1 LCVFKKHPSEQVNL
15 IIALGKLSRGRMTGV
30 FFFFVFKTCVISEFR
45 KKRLRLKRLFM
56 AAMNEAFAKWVA
68 DINKHREPLRMGT
81 KGGRQK

>member
-1 LCVFKKHPSEQVNL
+1 
-15 IIALGKLSRGRMTGV
+15 MTGV
-30 FFFFVFKTCVISEFR
+30 FFFLFGTSACGFTMWNGVI
-45 KKRLRLKRLFM
+45 RLFM